1 MLRAMGRGRARRV
14 ALIAILAGAVGLLAA
29 IGSGAAAGNEPSAA
43 AASQCVALK
52 VGPNLRA
59 QMKAAYRRVSNL
71 PANVRVVIKERV
83 KYGRC
88 GHTHWAWGLPQPA
101 SGQVLSEAE
110 QIAIQD
116 HSPIFKRPRGRAW
129 QELGIGPVCGPG
141 ALPRAMARAWR
152 LSCQ

>member
-1 MLRAMGRGRARRV
+1 MGRGGARLLVPVAIAAAIAV
-14 ALIAILAGAVGLLAA
+14 ALAL
-29 IGSGAAAGNEPSAA
+29 GSGAAAGSPPPAA
-43 AASQCVALK
+43 TASHCVALH
-52 VGPNLRA
+52 VGPSLRS

-71 PANVRVVIKERV
+71 PASVRVVIKERV

-129 QELGIGPVCGPG
+129 QELGIGPVCGSG
-141 ALPRAMARAWR
+141 ALPRAMARAWH